1 MKARGKASDSKSARF
16 VQSLNGSGVAI
27 GCALI
32 AVLENYQSRDEIP
45 RRMAFGLSKAKKDFQ
60 FVRQ

>member
-1 MKARGKASDSKSARF
+1 
-16 VQSLNGSGVAI
+16 VAI

-32 AVLENYQSRDEIP
+32 AVLENYQNRDEIP
-45 RRMAFGLSKAKKDFQ
+45 EGAMAFGLSKAMKDFQ